1 MAPTVRTPTAKSR
14 LKALDLDSRGKVEIV
29 IPVYRPGERLLKIL
43 DRLARQD
50 VLPERVRLI
59 CTGSDGMEQ
68 LLDDAQLYEEQLFQT
83 YPFLEIRYIHPEEFD
98 HAGTRDLGMRLSMED
113 GAQYVVM
120 MTQDALPADRHLIY
134 ELIKP
139 FGEDEQIAVTYAR
152 QLPNHGAGTAE
163 TISRQF
169 NYPDHPQKKTQADF
183 DKLGIKTYFCSN
195 VCAAY
200 RTDIYQKLGGFTER
214 AVFNED
220 MIYAGRAL
228 QAGYAVY
235 YNSNAR
241 VYHSHHYSALQQ
253 LHRNFDLGAS
263 QADHPEIF
271 GGTHSEGEGVRY
283 VREVIRQ
290 MNRQGETAQIPG
302 FAVRCGFRLIGY
314 KLGRNYRKLPGRMVE
329 TLSSNRNY
337 WKHVPSS
344 GNSQKGK

>member
-1 MAPTVRTPTAKSR
+1 MK
-14 LKALDLDSRGKVEIV
+14 KVEIV

-50 VLPERVRLI
+50 VLPERVRII
-59 CTGSDGMEQ
+59 CTGRDGLEQ
-68 LLDDAQLYEEQLFQT
+68 LLDDNQLYEEQLLQN
-83 YPFLEIRYIHPEEFD
+83 YPFLEIRYIRPEEFD
-98 HAGTRDLGMRLSMED
+98 HARTRDLGMRLSIRD

-120 MTQDALPADRHLIY
+120 MTQDALPADRHLIR
-134 ELIKP
+134 ELIRP
-139 FGEDEQIAVTYAR
+139 FGEDGQIAVTYAR

-163 TISRQF
+163 AISRQF
-169 NYPDHPQKKTQADF
+169 NYPDRPQKKTQADF

-200 RTDIYQKLGGFTER
+200 RTDVYQSLGGFAER

-235 YNSNAR
+235 YNNDAK
-241 VYHSHHYSALQQ
+241 VYHSHHYSAMQQ
-253 LHRNFDLGAS
+253 LHRNFDLGVS

-271 GGTHSEGEGVRY
+271 GGTHSEGEGRRY

-290 MNRQGETAQIPG
+290 MSRQGETAQIPG
-302 FAVRCGFRLIGY
+302 FAARCGFRLIGY
-314 KLGRNYRKLPGRMVE
+314 RLGRNYRKLPVRMAE
-329 TLSSNRNY
+329 KLSSNKNY
-337 WKHVPSS
+337 WKQFSS
-344 GNSQKGK
+344 GDSHQGK